1 MLIATRTLTEIYL
14 SFIEFN
20 LQYKRNSTVPMLKCF
35 LPILICFHDS
45 AVIQQAF
52 FTEMFL
58 IRVITENGK
67 VILPA
72 ISEYELLN

>member
-1 MLIATRTLTEIYL
+1 MFIATPTLTETYL

-20 LQYKRNSTVPMLKCF
+20 PQYKRNSTVPMLKCF
-35 LPILICFHDS
+35 LPTLICFHE
-45 AVIQQAF
+45 AAAIQQAS

-58 IRVITENGK
+58 IRVITENGR

-72 ISEYELLN
+72 ISEYKLLN